1 MSPEFFIGV
10 FVAVGVFTLNHLV
23 RRDATQRHARYR
35 LRAKLAQWLYEG
47 RLKPVSM
54 RRVTRRG
61 KTQRGKVLSV
71 VRRNDPG
78 AGSAAS

>member
-1 MSPEFFIGV
+1 MSPEFFLGAAV
-10 FVAVGVFTLNHLV
+10 VTGLFVLNALI
-23 RRDATQRHARYR
+23 RKDAPQRHARYR

-61 KTQRGKVLSV
+61 KTQRAKVLSV
-71 VRRNDPG
+71 VRRSDPG